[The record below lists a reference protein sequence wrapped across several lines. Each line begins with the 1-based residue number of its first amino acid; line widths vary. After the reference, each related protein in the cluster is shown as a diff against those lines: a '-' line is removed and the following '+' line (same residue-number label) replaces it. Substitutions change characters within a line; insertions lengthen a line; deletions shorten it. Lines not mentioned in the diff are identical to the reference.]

1 MFKRTESAQCLSMKY
16 AYRVTREQLN
26 KYAYCDIAAQRLD
39 WDNTK
44 NVIKTNIK
52 SIDLHSYG
60 NEKRLLKGY

>member
-44 NVIKTNIK
+44 KCNK
-52 SIDLHSYG
+52 
-60 NEKRLLKGY
+60 NEHKVNRLTQLR